1 MCGIAVVAG
10 ADAAGAR
17 VERMLGTLTHRGP
30 DDRGSW
36 QAPAGNVAL
45 GQTRLSIIDLSAA
58 GHQPMFSADQRF
70 ALVFN
75 GEVYNHVEL
84 RAELSDYPYR
94 SRTDTEVVLAA
105 WARWGAACLDRL
117 VGMFAFAIWDE
128 RENTLVAVR
137 DRFGVKPLL
146 HAELPGGGI
155 ALASETAALHAA
167 GVPAAPDVVAWA
179 TYLDGGLYDHSP
191 RTFWRGISSL
201 PAGHL
206 LTWRPDTGPEIRR
219 WYDFATK
226 VGQDLDARPV
236 DVVREEYLALLQQS
250 VRLRFRSDVPVGI
263 NLSGGL
269 DSSSLLGL
277 VQLVQGEDS
286 TALAFSFA
294 TGDDRYDEL
303 PWVQEMVARTAHPL
317 IPCMLSAGEVPA
329 LAEQLAAHLAE
340 PYGGLPTL
348 AYANTF
354 RRAREAGVIV
364 VLDGQG
370 MDEQWAG
377 YDYYRRALDGPV
389 PVVQGSTS
397 SATRNELLSP
407 ALRAQVEP
415 FTPPAPFPDQLRNI
429 QLRDILHT
437 KMPRA
442 LRFNDRISMASSVEL
457 REPFLDHR
465 LFELAVRQPAE
476 RKIRGE
482 TGKWLLR
489 EIVAPLLPT
498 ELRLAP
504 KRAVQT
510 PQREWLRG
518 PLRAWAESQLEVAL
532 ARCGH
537 WFEPSVVQRTWKSFM
552 DGEGDNSFWVWQLI
566 SVGLAAPGWRS

>member
-1 MCGIAVVAG
+1 MCGIAIVAG
-10 ADAAGAR
+10 ADGAGAR
-17 VERMLGTLTHRGP
+17 VDRMLGTLTHRGP
-30 DDRGSW
+30 DDRGCW
-36 QAPAGNVAL
+36 QSPAHDVAL

-58 GHQPMFSADQRF
+58 GHQPMFSADERY

-84 RAELSDYPYR
+84 RAELSDYPFR

-105 WARWGAACLDRL
+105 WVRWGPACLDRL
-117 VGMFAFAIWDE
+117 VGMFAFAIWDT
-128 RENTLVAVR
+128 RDRTLIAAR

-146 HAELPGGGI
+146 HADLPGGGI
-155 ALASETAALHAA
+155 ALASETCALHAA
-167 GVPAAPDVVAWA
+167 GVPAAPDEVAWA

-191 RTFWRGISSL
+191 RTFWRGISSV

-206 LTWRPDTGPEIRR
+206 LTWRPGARAELRC
-219 WYDFATK
+219 WYDFAAR
-226 VGQDLDARPV
+226 VGDALDARPIE
-236 DVVREEYLALLQQS
+236 VVREEYLALLEDS

-277 VQLVQGEDS
+277 VQRVQGEDS
-286 TALAFSFA
+286 TALAFTFA

-317 IPCMLSAGEVPA
+317 IPCMLSAEEVPA
-329 LAEQLAAHLAE
+329 LAERFAAHLGE

-397 SATRNELLSP
+397 SATRTEMLSP
-407 ALRAQVEP
+407 ALRAQIEP
-415 FTPPAPFPDQLRNI
+415 FIPPAPFPDQLRNI

-465 LFELAVRQPAE
+465 LFELALRQPPD

-498 ELRLAP
+498 ALRLAP
-504 KRAVQT
+504 KRALQT

-518 PLRAWAESQLEVAL
+518 PLRPWAEGQLAVAL
-532 ARCGH
+532 ARCGQ
-537 WFEPSVVQRTWKSFM
+537 WFDPSVVQRTWNSFM
-552 DGEGDNSFWVWQLI
+552 EGEGDNSFWVWQLI
-566 SVGLAAPGWRS
+566 SVGMAAPAWSS

>member
-10 ADAAGAR
+10 GTGAIER
-17 VERMLGTLTHRGP
+17 VERMLGALTHRGP

-36 QAPAGNVAL
+36 HSPGKDVAL

-58 GHQPMFSADQRF
+58 GHQPMFSADERY

-84 RAELSDYPYR
+84 RTELADYPFR

-105 WARWGAACLDRL
+105 WVRWGAACLDRL
-117 VGMFAFAIWDE
+117 VGMFAFAIWDT
-128 RENTLVAVR
+128 RDNKLMAVR

-146 HAELPGGGI
+146 LAEIPGGGI
-155 ALASETAALHAA
+155 ALASEIPALHAA
-167 GVPAAPDVVAWA
+167 GVPAEPDEIAWA
-179 TYLDGGLYDHSP
+179 TYLDGGLYDHSA

-206 LTWRPDTGPEIRR
+206 LTWRPGMQPEIRR
-219 WYDFATK
+219 WYDFAAK
-226 VGQDLDARPV
+226 VGNGLDARPV
-236 DVVREEYLALLQQS
+236 EVVREEYLALLQES

-269 DSSSLLGL
+269 DSSSLLAL

-286 TALAFSFA
+286 TALAFTFA

-303 PWVQEMVARTAHPL
+303 PWVREMVARTAHPL
-317 IPCMLSAGEVPA
+317 IPCMLSSAEVPA
-329 LAEQLAAHLAE
+329 RAEQLATHLGE
-340 PYGGLPTL
+340 PYGGLPTI

-377 YDYYRRALDGPV
+377 YDYYRKALDGPV

-397 SATRNELLSP
+397 SATRSEMLS
-407 ALRAQVEP
+407 AAMRAQVEP
-415 FTPPAPFPDQLRNI
+415 FTPPTPFPDQLRNI

-465 LFELAVRQPAE
+465 LFELAVRQPRD

-489 EIVAPLLPT
+489 EIVAPLLPAA
-498 ELRLAP
+498 LRLAP
-504 KRAVQT
+504 KRALQT

-518 PLRAWAESQLEVAL
+518 SLRAWAEGHLTVAL
-532 ARCGH
+532 ARCGR
-537 WFEPSVVQRTWKSFM
+537 WFDPDVVQRTWNRFM

-566 SVGLAAPGWRS
+566 SVGMAAPAWRS

>member
-1 MCGIAVVAG
+1 MCGIAIVAG

-17 VERMLGTLTHRGP
+17 VDRMLGTLAHRGP

-36 QAPAGNVAL
+36 QAPSGDVAL

-58 GHQPMFSADQRF
+58 GHQPMFSADQRY

-84 RAELSDYPYR
+84 RAELSDYPFR
-94 SRTDTEVVLAA
+94 SRTDSEVVLAA
-105 WARWGAACLDRL
+105 WVRWGAACLDRF
-117 VGMFAFAIWDE
+117 VGMFAFAIWDA
-128 RENTLVAVR
+128 RDNTLVAVR

-155 ALASETAALHAA
+155 ALASETAALHDA
-167 GVPAAPDVVAWA
+167 GVPAAPDEIAWA

-191 RTFWRGISSL
+191 RTFWHGIASV

-206 LTWRPDTGPEIRR
+206 LTWRPGARPEIRR
-219 WYDFATK
+219 WYDFAAK
-226 VGQDLDARPV
+226 VGDALDARPI
-236 DVVREEYLALLQQS
+236 DVVREEYLALLRES

-286 TALAFSFA
+286 TALAFTFA

-303 PWVQEMVARTAHPL
+303 PWVQEMVARTAHRL
-317 IPCMLSAGEVPA
+317 IPCMLSAAEVPE
-329 LAEQLAAHLAE
+329 LAERFAAHLGE

-397 SATRNELLSP
+397 PATRNELLSP
-407 ALRAQVEP
+407 AMRAQVEP

-465 LFELAVRQPAE
+465 LFELAVRQPAD

-518 PLRAWAESQLEVAL
+518 PLRAWAEGQLEVAL

-537 WFEPSVVQRTWKSFM
+537 WFDPGVVQRTWNSFM

-566 SVGLAAPGWRS
+566 SVGMAAPAWRS

>member
-1 MCGIAVVAG
+1 MCGIAVAVG
-10 ADAAGAR
+10 TDAAGAR
-17 VERMLGTLTHRGP
+17 VDRMLATLAHRGP

-36 QAPAGNVAL
+36 QAGDVAL

-58 GHQPMFSADQRF
+58 GHQPMVSADERY

-84 RAELSDYPYR
+84 RAELADYPFR

-105 WARWGAACLDRL
+105 WMRWGVACLDRL
-117 VGMFAFAIWDE
+117 IGMFAFAIWDTHDH
-128 RENTLVAVR
+128 TLVAVR

-167 GVPAAPDVVAWA
+167 GVPAEPDLVAWA
-179 TYLDGGLYDHSP
+179 TYLDGGLYDHTP
-191 RTFWRGISSL
+191 RTFWQGVRAV

-206 LTWRPDTGPEIRR
+206 VTWRHGERANVRR
-219 WYDFATK
+219 WYDFAAK
-226 VGQDLDARPV
+226 VGDDLDPRPI
-236 DVVREEYLALLQQS
+236 DVVGEEYLALLQDS

-277 VQLVQGEDS
+277 VQLVQGEGS
-286 TALAFSFA
+286 AALAFTFA

-303 PWVQEMVARTAHPL
+303 PWVQEMVAHTAHRL
-317 IPCMLSAGEVPA
+317 VPCVLTAGEVPA
-329 LAEQLAAHLAE
+329 LAEMFAAHLGE

-397 SATRNELLSP
+397 AATHAEMLSP
-407 ALRAQVEP
+407 ELRARVES
-415 FTPPAPFPDQLRNI
+415 FVPPSPFPDALRNV

-437 KMPRA
+437 KLPRA
-442 LRFNDRISMASSVEL
+442 LRFNDRISMAASVEL

-465 LFELAVRQPAE
+465 LFELAVRQPAD
-476 RKIRGE
+476 RKIRGD

-489 EIVAPLLPT
+489 EIVSPLLPN

-504 KRAVQT
+504 KRALQT

-518 PLRAWAESQLEVAL
+518 PLRAWAEGQRDVAL
-532 ARCGH
+532 DRCGD
-537 WFEPSVVQRTWKSFM
+537 WFDRSVVQRTWKSFM

-566 SVGLAAPGWRS
+566 SVGLAARGWRS